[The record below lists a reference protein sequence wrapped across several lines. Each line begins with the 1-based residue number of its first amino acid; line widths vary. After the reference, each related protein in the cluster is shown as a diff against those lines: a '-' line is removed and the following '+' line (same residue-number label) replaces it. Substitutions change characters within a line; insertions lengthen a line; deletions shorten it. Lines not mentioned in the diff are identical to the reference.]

1 MAKKYQV
8 NARVKMINR
17 MMVQMLR
24 WNIAPKQ
31 TYLLSVRGRKTGKLY
46 SLPVSLVEKEG
57 KRYLVS
63 PYGESNWVKNARAAG
78 EVSLQRS
85 GKKEKLK
92 IIEIGPK
99 ESAAVLKEY
108 IKMERI
114 VRPYFDVKPDDSLK
128 AFEAET
134 QLHPVFLLERP

>member
-31 TYLLSVRGRKTGKLY
+31 IYLLSVRGRKTGKLY

-78 EVSLQRS
+78 EVSLQRN
-85 GKKEKLK
+85 GNKEKLK
-92 IIEIGPK
+92 LIEIGPK

-134 QLHPVFLLERP
+134 HLHPVFLLERP